1 MSLIMTYLYIFL
13 FIAFVYVL
21 FWFFS
26 SRGKKLTDVSLN
38 VYYRFQEHPGQYSGS
53 LRATHGALVFRGE
66 RFRDDVNNIVVKD
79 VRSTDAKV
87 EIKLQQI
94 LVLPFKENENTSF
107 EVSVRFRIGSDKTK
121 GVDLT
126 NYKVRIHAVI
136 NYQNGDKRTIRT
148 VLPMMGVYHNH
159 SEKLGDFI
167 NK

>member
-1 MSLIMTYLYIFL
+1 MMYLYIFL
-13 FIAFVYVL
+13 FIVLVYTV
-21 FWFFS
+21 FRFFS
-26 SRGKKLTDVSLN
+26 SRKKKLTDVSLN

-66 RFRDDVNNIVVKD
+66 RFRNDVTNIVVRD
-79 VRSTDAKV
+79 VRSTDSKV

-107 EVSVRFRIGSDKTK
+107 EVSVRFRIGSDKAK
-121 GVDLT
+121 EVDLI
-126 NYKVRIHAVI
+126 NYKVRIQAVI
-136 NYQNGDKRTIRT
+136 NYQNGDKRVISA

-159 SEKLGDFI
+159 TIKSEDLI

>member
-1 MSLIMTYLYIFL
+1 MMYLYIFL
-13 FIAFVYVL
+13 FIALVYAL

-26 SRGKKLTDVSLN
+26 SSKKKPTDVSMN

-53 LRATHGALVFRGE
+53 FRATHGALVFRGE
-66 RFRDDVNNIVVKD
+66 RFREDVNNIVVKD
-79 VRSTDAKV
+79 VRSTDSKV

-94 LVLPFKENENTSF
+94 LVLPFKESENTSF

-121 GVDLT
+121 EIDLT
-126 NYKVRIHAVI
+126 NYKVRIQAVI
-136 NYQNGDKRTIRT
+136 NYQNGEKKAFST

-159 SEKLGDFI
+159 SEKSDGLV